1 MYKGNLPVRPMS
13 LIVPNLY
20 LGDFENAKSMKWL
33 MDHKITHIL
42 NCAKELPDLYR
53 YNFNYCNLYLD
64 DIPEQDIHNGLLL
77 SFEFLNK
84 ALSKQGNVVLVHC
97 MMGISRSSSM
107 VIHYL
112 MKKNRWSYDQA
123 YTFVRGKRDIIHP
136 NRGFV
141 EKLKSM

>member
-1 MYKGNLPVRPMS
+1 MILS
-13 LIVPNLY
+13 NLY
-20 LGDFENAKSMKWL
+20 LGNFENAKSMKWL
-33 MDHKITHIL
+33 IDHKVTHIL

-64 DIPEQDIHNGLLL
+64 DIPEQDIHNGLLV

-84 ALSKQGNVVLVHC
+84 VFRDPKNVVLVHC

-107 VIHYL
+107 VIYYL
-112 MKKNRWSYDQA
+112 MKSKGWTYDQA
-123 YTFVRGKRDIIHP
+123 YTFVKEKRDIVHP

-141 EKLKSM
+141 EKLQSM